1 MNELKLKVCGM
12 KHPVNIREVAE
23 LVPDYMGF
31 IFYEKTPRF
40 FDAEIPEIP
49 EGIKKTGVFVNAD
62 IAFILEKLEKHQL
75 QAVQLHGAE
84 SAEFCKRLKEQTL
97 ENEIE
102 LIKVFS
108 VKDDFDFDKLKEYE
122 GLVDFFLFDTKGKNK
137 GGNGVS
143 FNWEILKE
151 YPSITPFFLSGG
163 IGLEEAEEIK
173 ELSDFFRKKGKE
185 KLFYAVDVNSR
196 FEDEPGLKD
205 VEELK
210 EFKNK
215 IKSS

>member
-12 KHPVNIREVAE
+12 KHPENIREVAE

-49 EGIKKTGVFVNAD
+49 KSIKKTGVFVDAD
-62 IAFILEKLEKHQL
+62 AAFILEKIKEHNLN
-75 QAVQLHGAE
+75 AVQLHGKE
-84 SAEFCKRLKEQTL
+84 SAEFCEKLKESIN
-97 ENEIE
+97 ENGIEI
-102 LIKVFS
+102 IKVFS
-108 VKDDFDFDKLKEYE
+108 VKDDFVFDKLKKYE

-143 FNWEILKE
+143 FNWEILKG
-151 YPSITPFFLSGG
+151 YPSTTPFFLSGG

-173 ELSDFFRKKGKE
+173 KLSDFFRKKGKE
-185 KLFYAVDVNSR
+185 KLLYAVDVNSR
-196 FEDEPGLKD
+196 FESEPGLK
-205 VEELK
+205 EIEKLK
-210 EFKNK
+210 IFKN
-215 IKSS
+215 IMESY